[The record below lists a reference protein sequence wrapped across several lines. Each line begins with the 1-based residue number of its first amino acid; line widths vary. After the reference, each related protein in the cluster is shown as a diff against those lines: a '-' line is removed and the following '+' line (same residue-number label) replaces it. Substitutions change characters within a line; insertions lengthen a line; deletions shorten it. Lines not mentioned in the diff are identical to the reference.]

1 MDQGTLIFVAAAAA
15 AVTIGGGIALVLALR
30 SPKASTSAVTL
41 KPQLLKACG
50 PVSARQAVHLARAAL
65 KKHAQPGALRG
76 LSSGSDLDHTGLS
89 CRWTVTLETHSGQ
102 RTAVVRFGSSTSL
115 TGSALVAQ
123 VELLPTPP
131 RPGKPLT
138 ESFEDSP
145 AALAH
150 LIRNGAEFGPGVTK
164 ATLAARPDQHGRP
177 VWKLDIQGRSFET
190 PFVEAA

>member
-1 MDQGTLIFVAAAAA
+1 MDQGTLIFVIA
-15 AVTIGGGIALVLALR
+15 AVTAVALGGGVALYLALR
-30 SPKASTSAVTL
+30 TPRPSTAAVTL

-50 PVSARQAVHLARAAL
+50 PISARQAVHLARAAL
-65 KKHAQPGALRG
+65 KKHAPPGALRG
-76 LSSGSDLDHTGLS
+76 LCSGSDLDHKGLS
-89 CRWTVTLETHSGQ
+89 CRWTVTLETHAGQ

-123 VELLPTPP
+123 CELLPTPP

-138 ESFEDSP
+138 DTFEDSP
-145 AALAH
+145 AALAN
-150 LIRNGAEFGPGVTK
+150 LMREGADFHDGAK

-177 VWKLDIQGRSFET
+177 VWKLDVQGRSFET